1 MSLLDRINYDEFG
14 QAISVTC
21 LLDIQLEAYEKY
33 PLLYVY
39 RHAIN
44 LALDIARRQTEN
56 TGCFLLYAQQS
67 DVNSL
72 EMKLCAL
79 LTLP

>member
-39 RHAIN
+39 RYAVN
-44 LALDIARRQTEN
+44 LAQDIARRHREHWMLFAVRT
-56 TGCFLLYAQQS
+56 AI
-67 DVNSL
+67 
-72 EMKLCAL
+72 
-79 LTLP
+79 